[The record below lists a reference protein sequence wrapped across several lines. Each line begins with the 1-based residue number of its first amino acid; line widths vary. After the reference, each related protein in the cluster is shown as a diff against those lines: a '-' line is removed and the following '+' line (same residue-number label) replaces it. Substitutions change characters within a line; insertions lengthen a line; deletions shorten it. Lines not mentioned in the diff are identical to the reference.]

1 MSDRDDT
8 TTIFGAPVARGG
20 QLATMSLEDTVKLA
34 MERVNARWAAE
45 AAELGITED
54 ELHRRRADEA
64 AAQERSESQ
73 ARACSLRAARLA
85 RHPLGLTPE
94 MAQAITAGTLP
105 TSPALRVCKRWLANP
120 KAPPILVLCG
130 GTGTSKTVTAGWA
143 LAERDGD
150 YVRAL
155 DLAERHRP
163 QFEERERFE
172 ALHVKRARLLVLD
185 DLGTEKLNAKGERDS
200 RFLPALYDVID
211 QRNAVMVH
219 GEWVQLLTLITTNL
233 GEEAFMKT
241 YAPERRHDSDTD
253 GERIRSRLRQSAFFF
268 STGNVD
274 LRRAR

>member
-1 MSDRDDT
+1 MTDREDT
-8 TTIFGAPVARGG
+8 TTLFGAPSSRGG
-20 QLATMSLEDTVKLA
+20 QLSTMSLEDTVKLA

-54 ELHRRRADEA
+54 ELHQRLADERA
-64 AAQERSESQ
+64 AED
-73 ARACSLRAARLA
+73 RAEADVRTRSLRASRIA

-94 MAQAITAGTLP
+94 MAEAITAGTLP
-105 TSPALRVCKRWLANP
+105 MSPALRVCKRWLANP

-130 GTGTSKTVTAGWA
+130 GTGTSKTVTIGWA
-143 LAERDGD
+143 LAERDGE

-172 ALHVKRARLLVLD
+172 ALHIKRPRLMALD

-219 GEWVQLLTLITTNL
+219 GEWVQLRTLIATNL
-233 GEEAFMKT
+233 EQEEFMRT
-241 YAPERRHDSDTD
+241 YAPERRANSDTD
-253 GERIRSRLRQSAFFF
+253 GERIRSRLRQNAFFY